1 MSVKRKADEIV
12 GTTCIDLAHL
22 DKEGAQA
29 MMTVFNKVR
38 GAGAMAP
45 DAGFNVDTWSFPKTG
60 LLPKPNWTI

>member
-12 GTTCIDLAHL
+12 GTSCIDLAHL

-38 GAGAMAP
+38 HGP
-45 DAGFNVDTWSFPKTG
+45 DLGYLEVS
-60 LLPKPNWTI
+60 